1 MLMQTTKANPTIRK
15 GDMVQIIA
23 GREKGKTGKVL
34 RVVRDSNRIVVEKL
48 NVVKRHSRP
57 TQKNPQ
63 GGIVEKE
70 APLSYSNVLLLCPK
84 CNRGV
89 RVARKVEGDK
99 KIRVCKK
106 CGGTL

>member
-1 MLMQTTKANPTIRK
+1 MQTVKVNPTIRK

-34 RVVRDSNRIVVEKL
+34 KVLRDANRIVVEKL
-48 NVVKRHSRP
+48 NVVKRHTRP
-57 TQKNPQ
+57 SQKNPQ

-70 APLSYSNVLLLCPK
+70 ASLAYSNVLLLCPK

-89 RVARKVEGDK
+89 RVARKIEGGK
-99 KIRVCKK
+99 KIRSCKK
-106 CGGTL
+106 CSGTL